1 MLFPLHLWFF
11 DGWLDSW
18 IWFVMV
24 KSRDRNAIDGNALNS
39 GQTRTSKLN
48 ERDGF
53 LIFYLARKYGI
64 KEISMK
70 WVFTLS

>member
-1 MLFPLHLWFF
+1 MYVVFLMV
-11 DGWLDSW
+11 GG
-18 IWFVMV
+18 FVYLVRMV

-39 GQTRTSKLN
+39 GQTRTSNLN